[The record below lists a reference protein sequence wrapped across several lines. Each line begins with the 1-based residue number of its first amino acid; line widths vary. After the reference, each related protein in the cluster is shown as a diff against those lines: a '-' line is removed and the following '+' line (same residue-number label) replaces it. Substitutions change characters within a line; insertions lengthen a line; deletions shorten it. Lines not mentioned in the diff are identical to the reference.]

1 MFEIVKE
8 PRRRPDQ
15 SQEDYD
21 EEKRAFLE
29 RLLGIPVLTPSELE
43 PSHTPPP
50 WPPSKTRIF

>member
-43 PSHTPPP
+43 PSHTPAP
-50 WPPSKTRIF
+50 WRTSEKKIV